1 MTLRPAAKSMTA
13 GDASDGERIAKVMAR
28 AGACSR
34 RTAEAWIAAG
44 RVSVDGQIIETPACK
59 VTAKQQIAIDGEPL
73 KAPERARMWRYHKPA
88 GLVTTHRDPQGR
100 PTVFDRLAE
109 KLPRVISVGRLDLTS
124 EGLLLLT
131 NDGALARH
139 LELPST
145 GWMRRYRVRAYGSVT
160 PESLDALASGIT
172 VEGVAYGPIQAR
184 IERVQGSNLWLAVA
198 LAEGRNREIRRV
210 LSHIGLRVNR
220 LIRMSYG
227 PFQLGDLP
235 SGEVAEISTKVLR
248 EQLGGDW
255 VPSRRARGAYVE
267 RPQAPAASERPAVPA
282 AGKRVKPARRPHR
295 DKPFGKTPGTARPG
309 GARSGGKRPHG
320 KGDGRAGGSQ
330 GRPAKQ

>member
-1 MTLRPAAKSMTA
+1 MTVRPAAKRKTA
-13 GDASDGERIAKVMAR
+13 GVSSEGERIAKVMAR

-34 RTAEAWIAAG
+34 RTAEAWIAEG

-59 VTAKQQIAIDGEPL
+59 VTAKQLIAIDGEPL
-73 KAPERARMWRYHKPA
+73 KPAERARMWRYHKPA

-145 GWMRRYRVRAYGSVT
+145 GWMRRYRVRAYGSVAA
-160 PESLDALASGIT
+160 ESLDALAAGVT
-172 VEGVAYGPIQAR
+172 VDGVAYGPIQAR

-210 LSHIGLRVNR
+210 LAHLGLRVNR

-235 SGEVAEISTKVLR
+235 PGEIGEISTKVLR

-255 VPSRRARGAYVE
+255 VPSRRARGEYAE
-267 RPQAPAASERPAVPA
+267 RQQAAAPRAAPAEPA
-282 AGKRVKPARRPHR
+282 AGKTVKPARRPRR
-295 DKPFGKTPGTARPG
+295 DKPFRKTPGKARPG
-309 GARSGGKRPHG
+309 GTKSGGKRPQG